1 MKTLCLCGH
10 ARSQHNSPPT
20 ANGGRV
26 CDYAGYAC
34 DCTGYHR
41 IKPTGRSE
49 AAIRP
54 PLRDGEAQDVMSDT
68 GTTSAMAYCAACD
81 QWRRCRDGLC
91 GSCRDATK
99 LAEQKDEIARLR
111 AERDDARAEI
121 ERLRTEVC
129 RLKEAL
135 FDLTRERDELRQEKA
150 TDAWYTGWQEAVRRM
165 QQAERERDYWHT
177 LADARSAEIV
187 RVMGE
192 RDELR
197 ALLREVLEWHRC
209 PWKHGAS
216 VEVIDL
222 QLHAAWIARIDAAL
236 GGRDE

>member
-54 PLRDGEAQDVMSDT
+54 PLRDGEAQDT
-68 GTTSAMAYCAACD
+68 GTTS
-81 QWRRCRDGLC
+81 
-91 GSCRDATK
+91 
-99 LAEQKDEIARLR
+99 

-165 QQAERERDYWHT
+165 QQAERERD
-177 LADARSAEIV
+177 
-187 RVMGE
+187 
-192 RDELR
+192 ELR
-197 ALLREVLEWHRC
+197 ALLREATAPSECAVC
-209 PWKHGAS
+209 
-216 VEVIDL
+216 
-222 QLHAAWIARIDAAL
+222 HAALLPTLEIPHCEDCIVTDDAAIDYEEASRDFVARLDAVL
-236 GGRDE
+236 GGAK

>member
-1 MKTLCLCGH
+1 
-10 ARSQHNSPPT
+10 
-20 ANGGRV
+20 
-26 CDYAGYAC
+26 
-34 DCTGYHR
+34 
-41 IKPTGRSE
+41 
-49 AAIRP
+49 
-54 PLRDGEAQDVMSDT
+54 MSDIYVRLSRPE
-68 GTTSAMAYCAACD
+68 GYENVHPD
-81 QWRRCRDGLC
+81 LVVE
-91 GSCRDATK
+91 DAQIDPAFAPLVVT
-99 LAEQKDEIARLR
+99 D
-111 AERDDARAEI
+111 EI

-197 ALLREVLEWHRC
+197 ALLREIEWVQPMYEELAIAEQLLRAERELAETRREVARLQRAEATFHQDYRQRC
-209 PWKHGAS
+209 DVQTKALH
-216 VEVIDL
+216 VEVERL
-222 QLHAAWIARIDAAL
+222 RAEVARLHAVQQIW
-236 GGRDE
+236 GGA